1 MVLPISTN
9 NPILICFTE
18 KADQLRNCVEEE
30 LLKCD
35 DPTPSNVVNAMFIA
49 MWNSTPCKKLMGT
62 TTGISYNGWNKAS
75 LSSSTHVGP
84 HSWSYFLTL
93 SLILLPSLGFST
105 LISNHSFRNNIG
117 VR

>member
-1 MVLPISTN
+1 MFLLHIN
-9 NPILICFTE
+9 IFFCNFNYR
-18 KADQLRNCVEEE
+18 KGDQLRSCVEEE

-49 MWNSTPCKKLMGT
+49 MWNSTPCKKLMKVS
-62 TTGISYNGWNKAS
+62 GISYTGWNKAS

-93 SLILLPSLGFST
+93 SLLLLPSLGLST
-105 LISNHSFRNNIG
+105 LISNYTIRKILVSDR
-117 VR
+117 